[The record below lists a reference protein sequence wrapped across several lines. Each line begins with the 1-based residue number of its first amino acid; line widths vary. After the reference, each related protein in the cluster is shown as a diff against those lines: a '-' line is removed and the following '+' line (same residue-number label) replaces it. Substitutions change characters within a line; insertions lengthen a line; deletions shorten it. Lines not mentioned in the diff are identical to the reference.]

1 MSRGTIAMYKH
12 ILIAT
17 DGSDLA
23 QKAEAAGLALA
34 KSLNA
39 QASAVTVT
47 EAWDALSMAALAER
61 GMRNPVADY
70 EQAVASAANRI
81 LWRVSETA
89 KKTGVACTAV
99 HVKDKHPAEG
109 IIETAK
115 ASGCDLIVMASHG
128 RRGISKLLLGSQVTK
143 VVTLSPVPVLVCR

>member
-1 MSRGTIAMYKH
+1 MYKH
-12 ILIAT
+12 VLIAT

-23 QKAEAAGLALA
+23 QKAVSTGLALA
-34 KSLNA
+34 KALNA

-47 EAWDALSMAALAER
+47 EPWDALSMAALAER

-70 EQAVASAANRI
+70 DEAVASAANRI
-81 LWRVSETA
+81 LWGVSETA
-89 KKTGVACTAV
+89 KKIGVSCATL
-99 HVKDKHPAEG
+99 HVKDRQPAEG

-115 ASGCDLIVMASHG
+115 QRGCDLIVMASHG
-128 RRGISKLLLGSQVTK
+128 RRGISRVLLGSQATK